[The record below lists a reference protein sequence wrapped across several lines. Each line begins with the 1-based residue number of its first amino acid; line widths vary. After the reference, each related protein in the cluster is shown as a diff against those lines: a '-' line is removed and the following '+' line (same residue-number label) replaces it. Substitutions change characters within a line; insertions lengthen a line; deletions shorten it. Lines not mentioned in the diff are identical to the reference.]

1 MKKKNLAII
10 TTHPIQ
16 YQIPLFKK
24 LSSSKICADVFF
36 ASKQNLSSKKKDLE
50 FNVNFN
56 WDIELL
62 KGYNYFFSTNQTK
75 EINDWRLS
83 FNNLEK
89 YLKRKKYDAVL
100 IFGWN
105 KLLYWKSFYLAK
117 KMRIPIILRVETNF
131 YSEINLIKKR
141 LKIFILKILFRY
153 INFFLYI
160 GKFNKEFYQFLEVP
174 KQKLF
179 PAFYFVDNN
188 FFFKKKKNT
197 LKNQLNIQNKKICL
211 FAAKFIDRKNPLE
224 FIKLAILLKNY
235 KDIHF
240 LMVGNGIL
248 MNQCKDFIQNS
259 DIKNITLL
267 GFKNQKEL
275 RDIYH
280 ISDLL
285 VLTSRYETWGLVINE
300 ALASSVP
307 VIASNKCGGA
317 IDLIKNNINGFIY
330 KENNILDLKNKVLK
344 ILKNKN
350 NIKKTN
356 IQNIISSYSVD
367 KTINS
372 INKILNKK

>member
-16 YQIPLFKK
+16 YQTPLFKK
-24 LSSSKICADVFF
+24 LSSSKISVDVFF

-56 WDIELL
+56 WDVELL

-117 KMRIPIILRVETNF
+117 KMCIPIILRVETNF
-131 YSEINLIKKR
+131 YSKINLIKKR

-160 GKFNKEFYQFLEVP
+160 GKFNKEFYQSLEVP

-179 PAFYFVDNN
+179 PGLYFVDNN
-188 FFFKKKKNT
+188 FFFKKKNNT
-197 LKNQLNIQNKKICL
+197 LKKQLNIQNKKICL
-211 FAAKFIDRKNPLE
+211 FAAKFIDRKNPLK

-248 MNQCKDFIQNS
+248 MKQCKNFIQNS
-259 DIKNITLL
+259 DTKNITLL

-300 ALASSVP
+300 ALASNIP

-356 IQNIISSYSVD
+356 IQNIISSYSID

>member
-188 FFFKKKKNT
+188 FFFKKKK
-197 LKNQLNIQNKKICL
+197 I
-211 FAAKFIDRKNPLE
+211 P
-224 FIKLAILLKNY
+224 
-235 KDIHF
+235 
-240 LMVGNGIL
+240 
-248 MNQCKDFIQNS
+248 
-259 DIKNITLL
+259 
-267 GFKNQKEL
+267 
-275 RDIYH
+275 
-280 ISDLL
+280 
-285 VLTSRYETWGLVINE
+285 
-300 ALASSVP
+300 
-307 VIASNKCGGA
+307 
-317 IDLIKNNINGFIY
+317 
-330 KENNILDLKNKVLK
+330 
-344 ILKNKN
+344 
-350 NIKKTN
+350 
-356 IQNIISSYSVD
+356 
-367 KTINS
+367 
-372 INKILNKK
+372 